1 MQKNSED
8 FSMEEAMKI
17 ANSPAGQQLIAMLQQ
32 SNSSQL
38 QKAMELAGKGD
49 MQQASQM
56 MGSLLSSP
64 QAKKLLEELGGK

>member
-17 ANSPAGQQLIAMLQQ
+17 AKSPAGQQLIAMLQQ